1 MPRSGHVH
9 RPRLTP
15 LVALTIAVA
24 ACAPR
29 GPAIPADWPF
39 AGDTT
44 AVQAAQ
50 GMVVTT
56 DGYASEVGVSVLRAG
71 GNAVDAAVATAFA
84 LAVVNPEAGNLG
96 GGGFMLLRLSDGRAA
111 ALDFRERAPRAA
123 ARNMYLDADG
133 RLTHASVEGHRA
145 VGVPGTVAGLW
156 EAHRRYG
163 KLPWADVVAPAIRL
177 AEGFVVRE
185 RLALSLAMIGTKL
198 NDFPATA
205 RIFLPRGR
213 VLGVGDTLVQ
223 SDLAETL
230 RRIQRAG
237 RDGFYAG
244 RTADL
249 FAAEM
254 RRGGGL
260 ITKEDLAAYRP
271 AWREPIRFTYRGDTV
286 LSMPPS
292 SSGGVT
298 LAMIAGIL
306 EGYDLGGLQWHSPRH
321 IHLLTEAFR
330 RAYADRNA
338 LLGDPDFV
346 TIPLARLMSPEY
358 AAARRATISL
368 GRATPSR
375 DVGPGAGGSGEGP
388 HTTHFS
394 IVDSSGNAVAVT
406 TTINSFYGIR
416 AVVEG
421 AGFLLNN
428 EMDDF
433 SAKPGS
439 PNQFGLVQGEA
450 NAIAPGKRPLS
461 AMTPTIVLTGEGRL
475 LLVLGTPG
483 GSTIITNVFQNIS
496 NVLDFGMSVA
506 RAVSAPRIHHQ
517 HLPDEIGYEPGSL
530 TAVTIA
536 ALRAMGHTVKER
548 GSPDAAYPYIGDIQA
563 ILVRADGMLEGASDP
578 RRHGTAVGY

>member
-1 MPRSGHVH
+1 MTP
-9 RPRLTP
+9 PRLAT
-15 LVALTIAVA
+15 LLALSLGAA

-29 GPAIPADWPF
+29 APVIPADWPF
-39 AGDTT
+39 ASDTVP
-44 AVQAAQ
+44 ARAEHA
-50 GMVVTT
+50 MVVST
-56 DGYASEVGVSVLRAG
+56 DGYASEVGVGILRAG
-71 GNAVDAAVATAFA
+71 GNAVDAAVATALA
-84 LAVVNPEAGNLG
+84 LAVVNPEAGNIG
-96 GGGFMLLRLSDGRAA
+96 GGGFLLLRLADGRAA

-123 ARNMYLDADG
+123 SRDMYLDANG
-133 RLTHASVEGHRA
+133 RLTNGSVEGHRA

-163 KLPWADVVAPAIRL
+163 SLPWADLVAPAIRL
-177 AEGFVVRE
+177 AEHLVVRE

-205 RIFLPRGR
+205 RIFLPAGR
-213 VLGVGDTLVQ
+213 VLGAGDTLVQ
-223 SDLAETL
+223 RDLAETL
-230 RRIQRAG
+230 RRIQRDG

-244 RTADL
+244 RTAGL

-254 RRGGGL
+254 RRGGGI
-260 ITKEDLAAYRP
+260 ITREDLATYQP
-271 AWREPIRFTYRGDTV
+271 AWHEPIRFTYRGDTV

-292 SSGGVT
+292 SSGGVS
-298 LAMIAGIL
+298 LAMIAGML
-306 EGYDLGGLQWHSPRH
+306 EGYDLGKLQWHSPRH
-321 IHLLTEAFR
+321 IHLLVEAFR

-338 LLGDPDFV
+338 SLGDPDFV
-346 TIPLARLMSPEY
+346 TMPLARLASPEY
-358 AAARRATISL
+358 AAERRATISL

-375 DVGPGAGGSGEGP
+375 EVGPGASTPTENP

-394 IVDSSGNAVAVT
+394 IVDSAGNAVALT

-416 AVVEG
+416 AVVAG

-461 AMTPTIVLTGEGRL
+461 AMTPTIVLTPEGRL
-475 LLVLGTPG
+475 RLVLGSPG
-483 GSTIITNVFQNIS
+483 GSTIITNVFQNLS
-496 NVLDFGMSVA
+496 NVLDFGMGVQ
-506 RAVSAPRIHHQ
+506 RAVNSPRLHHQ

-530 TAVTIA
+530 TAATLA
-536 ALRAMGHTVKER
+536 ALRAMGHTVNVR

-563 ILVRADGMLEGASDP
+563 ILVRVDGVREGASDP
-578 RRHGTAVGY
+578 RRGGAAIGY

>member
-1 MPRSGHVH
+1 VKHI
-9 RPRLTP
+9 RLAT
-15 LVALTIAVA
+15 LLALALTAA
-24 ACAPR
+24 ACSPRAPVV
-29 GPAIPADWPF
+29 PPDWPF
-39 AGDTT
+39 ASDT
-44 AVQAAQ
+44 APVRAEH
-50 GMVVTT
+50 GMVAST
-56 DGYASEVGVSVLRAG
+56 DGYASEVGVGILRAG

-84 LAVVNPEAGNLG
+84 LAVVNPEAGNIG
-96 GGGFMLLRLSDGRAA
+96 GGGFLLLRLADGRAA

-123 ARNMYLDADG
+123 SRDMYLDANG
-133 RLTHASVEGHRA
+133 QLTNASVEGHRA

-163 KLPWADVVAPAIRL
+163 SLPWADLVAPAIRL
-177 AEGFVVRE
+177 AEGLVVRA
-185 RLALSLAMIGTKL
+185 RLARSLAMIGTRL
-198 NDFPATA
+198 SDFPATA
-205 RIFLPRGR
+205 RIFLPAGR
-213 VLGVGDTLVQ
+213 VLGAGDTLVQ
-223 SDLAETL
+223 RDLAATL
-230 RRIQRAG
+230 RRIQRDG

-254 RRGGGL
+254 QRGGGL
-260 ITKEDLAAYRP
+260 ITRGDLAAYQP

-292 SSGGVT
+292 SSGGVS

-306 EGYDLGGLQWHSPRH
+306 EGYDLGELQWHSPRH

-346 TIPLARLMSPEY
+346 TMPLARLASPEY
-358 AAARRATISL
+358 AAERRATISL

-375 DVGPGAGGSGEGP
+375 EIGAGASAPAENP

-394 IVDSSGNAVAVT
+394 VVDSAGNAVAVT

-433 SAKPGS
+433 SAKPGA
-439 PNQFGLVQGEA
+439 PNQFGLVQGEP

-461 AMTPTIVLTGEGRL
+461 AMTPTIVLTPQGRL
-475 LLVLGTPG
+475 HLVLGSPG
-483 GSTIITNVFQNIS
+483 GSTIITNVFQNLS
-496 NVLDFGMSVA
+496 NVLDFGMGVQ
-506 RAVSAPRIHHQ
+506 RAVGAPRIHHQ

-530 TAVTIA
+530 TAETLA
-536 ALRAMGHTVKER
+536 ALQAMGHTVKVR

-563 ILVRADGMLEGASDP
+563 ILVRADGVREGARDP
-578 RRHGTAVGY
+578 RRGGAAIGY

>member
-1 MPRSGHVH
+1 VTHTRFAT
-9 RPRLTP
+9 L
-15 LVALTIAVA
+15 LALALTSA

-29 GPAIPADWPF
+29 APVIPPDWPF
-39 AGDTT
+39 ASDT
-44 AVQAAQ
+44 APVRAAH
-50 GMVVTT
+50 GMVVST
-56 DGYASEVGVSVLRAG
+56 DGYASEVGVGILRAG
-71 GNAVDAAVATAFA
+71 GNAVDAAVATALA
-84 LAVVNPEAGNLG
+84 LAVVNPEAGNIG
-96 GGGFMLLRLSDGRAA
+96 GGGFLLLRLADGRAA

-123 ARNMYLDADG
+123 SRDMYLDANG
-133 RLTHASVEGHRA
+133 QLTNGSVEGHRA

-163 KLPWADVVAPAIRL
+163 SLPWADVVAPAIRL
-177 AEGFVVRE
+177 AEGLVVQG
-185 RLALSLAMIGTKL
+185 RLARSLAMIGTEL

-205 RIFLPRGR
+205 RIFLPAGR
-213 VLGVGDTLVQ
+213 VLGAGDTLVQ
-223 SDLAETL
+223 RDLAETL
-230 RRIQRAG
+230 RRIQRSG

-260 ITKEDLAAYRP
+260 ITREDLAAYQP
-271 AWREPIRFTYRGDTV
+271 AWREPIRFTYRSDTV

-292 SSGGVT
+292 SSGGVA

-306 EGYDLGGLQWHSPRH
+306 EGYDLGRLQWHSPRH

-346 TIPLARLMSPEY
+346 TMPLERMMSPEY
-358 AAARRATISL
+358 AAERRATISL
-368 GRATPSR
+368 DRATPSGE
-375 DVGPGAGGSGEGP
+375 VGPGASAPAENP

-394 IVDSSGNAVAVT
+394 VVDSAGNAVAVT

-433 SAKPGS
+433 SAKPGA
-439 PNQFGLVQGEA
+439 PNQFGLVQGEP

-461 AMTPTIVLTGEGRL
+461 AMTPTIVLTREGRL
-475 LLVLGTPG
+475 RLVLGSPG
-483 GSTIITNVFQNIS
+483 GSTIITNVFQNLS
-496 NVLDFGMSVA
+496 NVLDFGMGVQ
-506 RAVSAPRIHHQ
+506 RAVNSPRIHHQ

-530 TAVTIA
+530 TAETIA
-536 ALRAMGHTVKER
+536 ALQALGHTVKVR

-563 ILVRADGMLEGASDP
+563 ILIRPDGGREGASDP
-578 RRHGTAVGY
+578 RRHGAAIGY

>member
-1 MPRSGHVH
+1 MRPRSATL
-9 RPRLTP
+9 LT
-15 LVALTIAVA
+15 LALSAA
-24 ACAPR
+24 ACSPRAPV
-29 GPAIPADWPF
+29 ILSDWPF
-39 AGDTT
+39 ASDT
-44 AVQAAQ
+44 APVRAEH
-50 GMVVTT
+50 GMVVST
-56 DGYASEVGVSVLRAG
+56 DGSASEVGVGILRAG
-71 GNAVDAAVATAFA
+71 GNAVDAAVAVAFA
-84 LAVVNPEAGNLG
+84 LAVVNPEAGNIG
-96 GGGFMLLRLSDGRAA
+96 GGGFMLLRLADGRAA

-123 ARNMYLDADG
+123 SRDMYLDANGQLTDG
-133 RLTHASVEGHRA
+133 SVEGHRA

-163 KLPWADVVAPAIRL
+163 SLPWADLVAPAISL
-177 AEGFVVRE
+177 AEGLVIRE
-185 RLALSLAMIGTKL
+185 RLARSLAMIGTKL
-198 NDFPATA
+198 NDFPVTA
-205 RIFLPRGR
+205 RIFLPAGR
-213 VLGVGDTLVQ
+213 VLAVGDTLVQ
-223 SDLAETL
+223 RDLAETL
-230 RRIQRAG
+230 RRIQRDG

-260 ITKEDLAAYRP
+260 ITREDLAGYRP

-306 EGYDLGGLQWHSPRH
+306 EGYDLGKLRWHSPRH

-338 LLGDPDFV
+338 SLGDPDVV
-346 TIPLARLMSPEY
+346 TMPLARLASREY
-358 AAARRATISL
+358 AAERRATISL

-375 DVGPGAGGSGEGP
+375 EVGPGARTPAENP

-394 IVDSSGNAVAVT
+394 VVDSAGNAVAVT

-416 AVVEG
+416 AVVDG

-433 SAKPGS
+433 SAKPGA

-461 AMTPTIVLTGEGRL
+461 AMTPTIVLTREGRL
-475 LLVLGTPG
+475 RLVLGSPG
-483 GSTIITNVFQNIS
+483 GSTIITNVFQNLS
-496 NVLDFGMSVA
+496 NVLDFGMGVQ

-530 TAVTIA
+530 TAETIA
-536 ALRAMGHTVKER
+536 ALQAMGHAVKVR

-563 ILVRADGMLEGASDP
+563 ILVRPDGVREGASDP
-578 RRHGTAVGY
+578 RRGGAAIGY

>member
-1 MPRSGHVH
+1 MTRS
-9 RPRLTP
+9 RLAT
-15 LVALTIAVA
+15 LLAVSLA
-24 ACAPR
+24 AVACAPR
-29 GPAIPADWPF
+29 GPVIPADWPF
-39 AGDTT
+39 LADT
-44 AVQAAQ
+44 APVRAEH
-50 GMVVTT
+50 GMVVST
-56 DGYASEVGVSVLRAG
+56 DGYASEVGLGILRAG

-84 LAVVNPEAGNLG
+84 LAVVNPEAGNIG
-96 GGGFMLLRLSDGRAA
+96 GGGFLLLRLADGRAA

-123 ARNMYLDADG
+123 SRDMYLDANG
-133 RLTHASVEGHRA
+133 QLTNGSVEGHRA

-163 KLPWADVVAPAIRL
+163 SLPWADVVAPAIRL
-177 AEGFVVRE
+177 TEGIVIRE
-185 RLALSLAMIGTKL
+185 RLARSLAMIGTEL

-205 RIFLPRGR
+205 RIFLPAGR
-213 VLGVGDTLVQ
+213 VIGLGDTLVQ
-223 SDLAETL
+223 RDLAETL

-237 RDGFYAG
+237 RDGFYTG

-260 ITKEDLAAYRP
+260 ITRADLAAYQP

-286 LSMPPS
+286 VSMPPS

-306 EGYDLGGLQWHSPRH
+306 EGYDLGKLQWHSPRH

-346 TIPLARLMSPEY
+346 TMPLERMMSPEY
-358 AAARRATISL
+358 AAERRATISL
-368 GRATPSR
+368 DRATPSR
-375 DVGPGAGGSGEGP
+375 EVGPGASAPAENP

-394 IVDSSGNAVAVT
+394 IVDSAGNTVAVT

-433 SAKPGS
+433 SAKPGA
-439 PNQFGLVQGEA
+439 PNQFGLVQGEP

-461 AMTPTIVLTGEGRL
+461 AMTPTIVLTPEGRL
-475 LLVLGTPG
+475 RLVLGSPG
-483 GSTIITNVFQNIS
+483 GSTIITNVFQNLS
-496 NVLDFGMSVA
+496 NVLDFGMGVQ
-506 RAVSAPRIHHQ
+506 RAVSSPRIHHQ

-530 TAVTIA
+530 TAETLA
-536 ALRAMGHTVKER
+536 ALQAMGHTVKVR

-563 ILVRADGMLEGASDP
+563 ILIRPDGVREGASDP
-578 RRHGTAVGY
+578 RRGGAAIGY

>member
-1 MPRSGHVH
+1 MTHLRCATLLALALSG
-9 RPRLTP
+9 
-15 LVALTIAVA
+15 A

-29 GPAIPADWPF
+29 APVIPAEWPF
-39 AGDTT
+39 ASDT
-44 AVQAAQ
+44 APVRAEH
-50 GMVVTT
+50 GMVVST
-56 DGYASEVGVSVLRAG
+56 DRYASEVGVGILRAG
-71 GNAVDAAVATAFA
+71 GNAVDAAVATALT
-84 LAVVNPEAGNLG
+84 LAVVNPEAGNIG
-96 GGGFMLLRLSDGRAA
+96 GGGFLLLRLADGRAA

-123 ARNMYLDADG
+123 TRDMYLDANG
-133 RLTHASVEGHRA
+133 QLTNASVEGHRA

-156 EAHRRYG
+156 EAHRKYG
-163 KLPWADVVAPAIRL
+163 KLPWADLVAPAIRL
-177 AEGFVVRE
+177 ADGLVVRE
-185 RLALSLAMIGTKL
+185 RLALSLTMIGTKL

-205 RIFLPRGR
+205 RIFLPAGR

-223 SDLAETL
+223 RDLAETL
-230 RRIQRAG
+230 RRIQTGG

-249 FAAEM
+249 VAAEM

-260 ITKEDLAAYRP
+260 ITSEDLAVYQP

-306 EGYDLGGLQWHSPRH
+306 EGYDLGAIQWHSARH
-321 IHLLTEAFR
+321 LHLLTEAFR

-338 LLGDPDFV
+338 LLGDPDFG
-346 TIPLARLMSPEY
+346 TMPLARLASPQY
-358 AAARRATISL
+358 AVERRATIAL
-368 GRATPSR
+368 DRATPSR
-375 DVGPGAGGSGEGP
+375 DVGPGVSAPAEHP

-394 IVDSSGNAVAVT
+394 VVDSAGNAVAVT

-439 PNQFGLVQGEA
+439 PNQFGLVQGAA

-461 AMTPTIVLTGEGRL
+461 AMSPTIVVTGEGRL
-475 LLVLGTPG
+475 RLVLGSPG

-496 NVLDFGMSVA
+496 NVLDFGMGVA
-506 RAVSAPRIHHQ
+506 RAVGAPRIHHQ

-530 TAVTIA
+530 TAETIA
-536 ALRAMGHTVKER
+536 ALRAMGHTAKVR

-563 ILVRADGMLEGASDP
+563 ILVRPDGMREGASDP
-578 RRHGTAVGY
+578 RRHGAAIGY

>member
-1 MPRSGHVH
+1 VTMN
-9 RPRLTP
+9 RLAT
-15 LVALTIAVA
+15 LLAVSLAAA

-29 GPAIPADWPF
+29 APVIPADWPF
-39 AGDTT
+39 ASDTT
-44 AVQAAQ
+44 PVRAEH

-56 DGYASEVGVSVLRAG
+56 DGYASEVGVGILRAG

-84 LAVVNPEAGNLG
+84 LAVVNPEAGNIG
-96 GGGFMLLRLSDGRAA
+96 GGGFLLLRLADGRAA
-111 ALDFRERAPRAA
+111 TLDFRERAPLTASRD
-123 ARNMYLDADG
+123 MYLDADG
-133 RLTHASVEGHRA
+133 RLANGSVEGHRA

-156 EAHRRYG
+156 EAHRKYG
-163 KLPWADVVAPAIRL
+163 TLPWADVVAPAIRL
-177 AEGFVVRE
+177 AERLVVRE

-205 RIFLPRGR
+205 RIFLPAGR

-223 SDLAETL
+223 RDLAETL
-230 RRIQRAG
+230 RRIKRDG
-237 RDGFYAG
+237 RNGFYAG
-244 RTADL
+244 RTAEL
-249 FAAEM
+249 VTAEM

-260 ITKEDLAAYRP
+260 ITSEDLAAYQP
-271 AWREPIRFTYRGDTV
+271 AWRKPVRFTYRGDTV

-298 LAMIAGIL
+298 LALIAGIL
-306 EGYDLGGLQWHSPRH
+306 EGYDLGAIQWHSARH
-321 IHLLTEAFR
+321 LHLLTEAFR

-338 LLGDPDFV
+338 VLGDPDFV
-346 TIPLARLMSPEY
+346 TMPLARLTSKEY
-358 AAARRATISL
+358 AAERRATISL
-368 GRATPSR
+368 DRATPSR
-375 DVGPGAGGSGEGP
+375 DVGPGASTTAENP

-394 IVDSSGNAVAVT
+394 VVDSAGNAVAVT

-461 AMTPTIVLTGEGRL
+461 AMTPTIVLTREGRL
-475 LLVLGTPG
+475 RLVLGSPG
-483 GSTIITNVFQNIS
+483 GSTIITNVFQNLS
-496 NVLDFGMSVA
+496 NVLDFGMGVA
-506 RAVSAPRIHHQ
+506 QAVSAPRIHHQ

-530 TAVTIA
+530 SAATLA
-536 ALRAMGHTVKER
+536 ALRAMGHTARVR

-563 ILVRADGMLEGASDP
+563 ILVRADGVREGASDP
-578 RRHGTAVGY
+578 RRHGAAVGY

>member
-1 MPRSGHVH
+1 VQ
-9 RPRLTP
+9 RPRFATL
-15 LVALTIAVA
+15 LALSLGAS

-29 GPAIPADWPF
+29 APVIPPDWPF
-39 AGDTT
+39 ASDT
-44 AVQAAQ
+44 APVSAEH
-50 GMVVTT
+50 GMVVST
-56 DGYASEVGVSVLRAG
+56 DGYASEVGVGILRAG

-84 LAVVNPEAGNLG
+84 LAVVNPEAGNIG
-96 GGGFMLLRLSDGRAA
+96 GGGFLLLRLADGRAG

-123 ARNMYLDADG
+123 TRDMYLDANG
-133 RLTHASVEGHRA
+133 QLTNGSVEGHRA

-163 KLPWADVVAPAIRL
+163 SLPWADLVAPAIRL
-177 AEGFVVRE
+177 AEGLVIRE
-185 RLALSLAMIGTKL
+185 RLARSLAMIGTEL

-205 RIFLPRGR
+205 RIFLPAGR

-223 SDLAETL
+223 RDLAETL
-230 RRIQRAG
+230 RRIQRDG

-254 RRGGGL
+254 RRGGGI
-260 ITKEDLAAYRP
+260 ITREDLAAYQP
-271 AWREPIRFTYRGDTV
+271 AWRDPIRFTYHGDSV

-306 EGYDLGGLQWHSPRH
+306 EGYDLGKLQWHSPRH

-338 LLGDPDFV
+338 SLGDPDFV
-346 TIPLARLMSPEY
+346 TMPLARLASREY
-358 AAARRATISL
+358 AAERRATISL

-375 DVGPGAGGSGEGP
+375 EVGPGASTPTENP
-388 HTTHFS
+388 YTTHFS
-394 IVDSSGNAVAVT
+394 VVDSAGNAVAVT

-450 NAIAPGKRPLS
+450 NAVAPGKRPLS
-461 AMTPTIVLTGEGRL
+461 AMTPTIVLTPEGRL
-475 LLVLGTPG
+475 RLVLGSPG
-483 GSTIITNVFQNIS
+483 GSTIITNVFQNLS
-496 NVLDFGMSVA
+496 NVLDFGMGVQ
-506 RAVSAPRIHHQ
+506 RAVGVPRIHHQ

-530 TAVTIA
+530 TAETIA
-536 ALRAMGHTVKER
+536 ALKAMGHTVKVR

-563 ILVRADGMLEGASDP
+563 ILVRGDGMREGASDP
-578 RRHGTAVGY
+578 RRGGVAIGY

>member
-1 MPRSGHVH
+1 VTP
-9 RPRLTP
+9 PRLAT
-15 LVALTIAVA
+15 LLALSLSAA
-24 ACAPR
+24 ACSP
-29 GPAIPADWPF
+29 GPNIPADWPF
-39 AGDTT
+39 ASDTT
-44 AVQAAQ
+44 PVRTAH
-50 GMVVTT
+50 GMVVST
-56 DGYASEVGVSVLRAG
+56 DAYASEVGVGILRAG

-84 LAVVNPEAGNLG
+84 LAVVNPEAGNIG
-96 GGGFMLLRLSDGRAA
+96 GGGFLLLRLADGRAA

-123 ARNMYLDADG
+123 SRDMYLDANG
-133 RLTHASVEGHRA
+133 RLTNGSVQGHRA

-156 EAHRRYG
+156 EAHHRYG
-163 KLPWADVVAPAIRL
+163 SLPWADLVEPAIRL
-177 AEGFVVRE
+177 AEELVIRE
-185 RLALSLAMIGTKL
+185 RLALSLSMIGTKL

-205 RIFLPRGR
+205 RIFLPAGR

-223 SDLAETL
+223 RDLAETL
-230 RRIQRAG
+230 RRIQRDG

-254 RRGGGL
+254 RRGGGI
-260 ITKEDLAAYRP
+260 ITREDLATYQP
-271 AWREPIRFTYRGDTV
+271 AWHEPIRFTYRGDTV

-292 SSGGVT
+292 SSGGVS

-306 EGYDLGGLQWHSPRH
+306 EGYDLGKLQWHSPRH
-321 IHLLTEAFR
+321 IHLLVEAFR
-330 RAYADRNA
+330 RAYADRNTS
-338 LLGDPDFV
+338 LGDPDFV
-346 TIPLARLMSPEY
+346 TMPLARLASPEY
-358 AAARRATISL
+358 AAERRATISL
-368 GRATPSR
+368 GHATPSR
-375 DVGPGAGGSGEGP
+375 EVGPGVSSPTENP

-394 IVDSSGNAVAVT
+394 IVDSAGNTVAVT

-461 AMTPTIVLTGEGRL
+461 AMTPTIVLTPDGRL
-475 LLVLGTPG
+475 RLVLGSPG
-483 GSTIITNVFQNIS
+483 GSTIITNVFQNLS
-496 NVLDFGMSVA
+496 NVLDFGMGVQ
-506 RAVSAPRIHHQ
+506 RAVNSPRIHHQ

-530 TAVTIA
+530 TARTIA
-536 ALRAMGHTVKER
+536 ALQAMGHTVKVR
-548 GSPDAAYPYIGDIQA
+548 GSPDAAYPYMGDIQA
-563 ILVRADGMLEGASDP
+563 ILVQADGMREGASDP
-578 RRHGTAVGY
+578 RRHGAAIGY

>member
-1 MPRSGHVH
+1 VTRQSRS
-9 RPRLTP
+9 
-15 LVALTIAVA
+15 ALLALALLAA
-24 ACAPR
+24 ACSPR
-29 GPAIPADWPF
+29 TPVIPPDWPF
-39 AGDTT
+39 ASDTVPVR
-44 AVQAAQ
+44 AEH
-50 GMVVTT
+50 GIVVST
-56 DGYASEVGVSVLRAG
+56 DGYASEVGVGILRAG
-71 GNAVDAAVATAFA
+71 GNAVDAAVATALT
-84 LAVVNPEAGNLG
+84 LAVVNPEAGNIG
-96 GGGFMLLRLSDGRAA
+96 GGGFLLLRLADGRSA

-123 ARNMYLDADG
+123 SRDMYLDANG
-133 RLTHASVEGHRA
+133 RLTDGSVEGHRA

-163 KLPWADVVAPAIRL
+163 SLPWADLVAPAIRL
-177 AEGFVVRE
+177 ADRLVIHE

-205 RIFLPRGR
+205 RIFLPAGR
-213 VLGVGDTLVQ
+213 VLGAGDTLVQ
-223 SDLAETL
+223 RDLAETL
-230 RRIQRAG
+230 RRIQRDG

-244 RTADL
+244 STAAL

-260 ITKEDLAAYRP
+260 VTKEDLASYQP
-271 AWREPIRFTYRGDTV
+271 VWREPIRFTYRGDTV

-298 LAMIAGIL
+298 LALIAGIL
-306 EGYDLGGLQWHSPRH
+306 EGYDLGKLQWHSPRH

-338 LLGDPDFV
+338 SLGDPGFV
-346 TIPLARLMSPEY
+346 TMPLARLLSPEY
-358 AAARRATISL
+358 AAERRATISL
-368 GRATPSR
+368 DRATPSR
-375 DVGPGAGGSGEGP
+375 DVGAGVSAPAENP

-394 IVDSSGNAVAVT
+394 VVDSAGNAVAVT

-461 AMTPTIVLTGEGRL
+461 AMTPTIVVGREGRL
-475 LLVLGTPG
+475 RLVLGTPG
-483 GSTIITNVFQNIS
+483 GSTIITNVFQNLS
-496 NVLDFGMSVA
+496 NILDFGMGVE

-530 TAVTIA
+530 TTETLA
-536 ALRAMGHTVKER
+536 ALRAMGHTVKVR

-563 ILVRADGMLEGASDP
+563 ILVRPDGVREGASDP
-578 RRHGTAVGY
+578 RRHGAAIGY